1 MITSS
6 QKMGVASSFM
16 GKGMFQ
22 SKQASDFISGT
33 LYDQF
38 IKKDIKNF
46 DDFHI
51 AVLDIF
57 NSLNSALPSKHYDVP
72 SRKDIE
78 EIFTKW
84 TKLAKDQK
92 KDEFID
98 FMMKYVNQNKPD
110 GAMIIAGIVAPPG
123 AMVAKRAGES
133 VGQLNMIKAIPDVV
147 FVPSATMLVLVAVKF
162 YKRIFMGVSS

>member
-6 QKMGVASSFM
+6 QKMGVATSFM

-22 SKQASDFISGT
+22 SKQVSDLISGT

-38 IKKDIKNF
+38 IKKDIKDF

-72 SRKDIE
+72 SHKDIE
-78 EIFTKW
+78 ENFTKW
-84 TKLAKDQK
+84 NKAKDQK
-92 KDEFID
+92 KEFID
-98 FMMKYVNQNKPD
+98 FMMKNVNQNKPD

-147 FVPSATMLVLVAVKF
+147 FVPSATMLALTTVKF